1 MERDIN
7 IELLNGIRSCSNII
21 KRSRQ
26 NEENHPQGYGR
37 LMWAICNHDG
47 MTQSQLADLLDIRP
61 QSLTRAL
68 SDLEQKGL
76 IERKR
81 SPQDRRTLAVY
92 ATAEGIEYHHK
103 MADKRQMRA
112 QSIFSCLDE
121 DEKETMCQLLD
132 KLISFHNRSEEVAK
146 S

>member
-1 MERDIN
+1 MEKDIN
-7 IELLNGIRSCSNII
+7 IELMNGIRSCSNII
-21 KRSRQ
+21 KRTRQ

-47 MTQSQLADLLDIRP
+47 VTQSQLADLLDIRP

-68 SDLEQKGL
+68 SDLEQKGF

-81 SPQDRRTLAVY
+81 SQQDRRSLAVY
-92 ATAEGIEYHHK
+92 VTEKGLENHQR
-103 MADKRQMRA
+103 MAAKRQQRA
-112 QSIFSCLDE
+112 QGIFSCLSDQ
-121 DEKETMCQLLD
+121 EKETALELLN
-132 KLISFHNRSEEVAK
+132 KVISYHNRIEAGDK